1 MASSVLHSL
10 LLVLGVLLLSSQDT
24 IKPSSSEPLHPAP
37 EYEQAKEDYPRF
49 AEVQRHCRPVLSS
62 ASVLADDTHRS
73 GFVKRFLSFE
83 KGDWRQAP
91 GHAPLMPFDDGDDA
105 RRRPPL
111 SLATFM
117 LTHVGEGKSGGQ
129 TTSVNVSGVL
139 FLSVSRKSRDSDI
152 WPREPRGPVTSPE
165 FKVSPGETKL
175 RIVLEGV
182 YTESATSGNDDETE
196 IKRVLCMVGRAHLPV
211 RDAGPL
217 DWAKNSGRRG
227 FAPLDTADDNIV
239 LVLRY
244 PKEPS
249 LTNRAVLGEMRSTN
263 DLSAAGY
270 FDQGTMLAI
279 RSERRCNSAAT
290 SCRCRDL
297 GPFET
302 DQDAEEDEVAGVGS
316 LMMQDLHCDT
326 GEEEEEAG
334 IQRVSAVFRAVPSW
348 EDPYT
353 AARRS
358 GLSGMTLSAEGAW
371 NASAG
376 QACMVACRGVGDTA
390 CHFRVCMYMP
400 MTFSLTDRSVLVG
413 RITTIN
419 AAAQSSLSFQLG
431 LTSPRYWA
439 WDGERLAFA
448 YNYTKVEMARDV
460 LRRGESTTFDLRK
473 FISIM
478 SSLPLRVR
486 YPRPDYGNGDHT
498 TSLAYLAEELTLQSM
513 TRPRMLQP
521 EWIEQPALRLEIIFL
536 DQISDR
542 NAILLNY
549 VSKTSRVASDVS
561 PVLDRQ
567 SPINVSAQLTAVGD
581 TGITTSVMSLEGVYS
596 PEEGLMQLVG
606 CQVNRALEEEKDCSI
621 EMRVEYPPTNTHYLS
636 WSTAKVQI
644 ASMRD
649 AGDPLHFDT
658 TQLRSVPQYRKPRP
672 DNVSRGIPDGV
683 LCIVLLFAAI
693 AAAGSQ
699 LRHLKAHAD
708 VAPYVS
714 LVMLGVQALGFGVPL
729 VMDIQALLGTAT
741 SRSEDVMASAMPT
754 SSYMLNRMSWV
765 SRSIYLVVN
774 LLCVG
779 AFVLTLWIDDKV
791 RRARGHML
799 ARSLLEP
806 GDAKVFVYHCSVHL
820 ALFVLV
826 LALNGQA
833 MTVEQHVGLMHGP
846 VPAVAVRL
854 LPHVYEYVRPPPP
867 VTFTHDENGN
877 SSWSVFFPGGAGS
890 LVMLSVSVLLVLVV
904 YVQQRWNYAIVGRMG
919 VAEQGK
925 WQHTI

>member
-1 MASSVLHSL
+1 MTSFVSHSL
-10 LLVLGVLLLSSQDT
+10 LLVLGALLLSSLDT

-37 EYEQAKEDYPRF
+37 EDEHAEEDYPRF

-62 ASVLADDTHRS
+62 ASVLADDPHRS

-91 GHAPLMPFDDGDDA
+91 GHAPLMPFDGRDDA

-117 LTHVGEGKSGGQ
+117 LTHVGEGKYGGQ
-129 TTSVNVSGVL
+129 TTAVNVSGVL

-165 FKVSPGETKL
+165 FKISPGETKL

-182 YTESATSGNDDETE
+182 YTESATSENDEEAE
-196 IKRVLCMVGRAHLPV
+196 IKRVLCMVGRAHLPM
-211 RDAGPL
+211 RDAGPW
-217 DWAKNSGRRG
+217 DWAKNSGRG
-227 FAPLDTADDNIV
+227 AFSPPVTEDGNIV
-239 LVLRY
+239 LVLRS

-263 DLSAAGY
+263 AESAAGY
-270 FDQGTMLAI
+270 FDPVHLVSRLLWYPLHKARSEELVSGACSPPLPAIEAEDVAGKPLFKGRFLCEVLSRYGHGIALGI
-279 RSERRCNSAAT
+279 RSQRHCDCAAN
-290 SCRCRDL
+290 SCRDRDL

-302 DQDAEEDEVAGVGS
+302 DRDADADELLGVGS

-326 GEEEEEAG
+326 GREGGVEN
-334 IQRVSAVFRAVPSW
+334 ISAVFRAVPSW

-358 GLSGMTLSAEGAW
+358 GLSGMTLSAEGVW

-376 QACMVACRGVGDTA
+376 QACMVACRGIGDTA

-400 MTFSLTDRSVLVG
+400 MTFSLADRSVLV
-413 RITTIN
+413 
-419 AAAQSSLSFQLG
+419 
-431 LTSPRYWA
+431 
-439 WDGERLAFA
+439 
-448 YNYTKVEMARDV
+448 
-460 LRRGESTTFDLRK
+460 
-473 FISIM
+473 
-478 SSLPLRVR
+478 
-486 YPRPDYGNGDHT
+486 
-498 TSLAYLAEELTLQSM
+498 
-513 TRPRMLQP
+513 
-521 EWIEQPALRLEIIFL
+521 
-536 DQISDR
+536 SDR

-549 VSKTSRVASDVS
+549 VSKTSRVASKVP
-561 PVLDRQ
+561 PVPDRQ

-581 TGITTSVMSLEGVYS
+581 TGITAFSVMSLEGVYS

-606 CQVNRALEEEKDCSI
+606 CLVNRALDEEEMDCSI
-621 EMRVEYPPTNTHYLS
+621 EMRVEYPPTNTHWLFI
-636 WSTAKVQI
+636 WSTAKVHI

-658 TQLRSVPQYRKPRP
+658 MQLRSIPQYRKPRP
-672 DNVSRGIPDGV
+672 DNVSRGIADGV
-683 LCIVLLFAAI
+683 LCIVLLLAAV

-729 VMDIQALLGTAT
+729 VTADIQALLGTAT
-741 SRSEDVMASAMPT
+741 SRSDDIMASAMPT
-754 SSYMLNRMSWV
+754 FSYMLNRMSRV
-765 SRSIYLVVN
+765 YRTIYLAVN
-774 LLCVG
+774 FLCVG
-779 AFVLTLWIDDKV
+779 AFVLTLWIAEKV
-791 RRARGHML
+791 RRSRARML
-799 ARSLLEP
+799 ARSPLEPGRVP
-806 GDAKVFVYHCSVHL
+806 GDAKVFVYHCIVHL

-833 MTVEQHVGLMHGP
+833 MTVEQHIRLMQDLFLLPQVIGNVVWRVNCKP
-846 VPAVAVRL
+846 LAKGFYLGVTAIRL

-867 VTFTHDENGN
+867 VTFTQDENGN
-877 SSWSVFFPGGAGS
+877 GSWSVFFPSGAGS
-890 LVMLSVSVLLVLVV
+890 LVTPAVAVLLGVVV

-919 VAEQGK
+919 VAEQAK

>member
-105 RRRPPL
+105 RRRRPPL

-371 NASAG
+371 NA
-376 QACMVACRGVGDTA
+376 
-390 CHFRVCMYMP
+390 
-400 MTFSLTDRSVLVG
+400 
-413 RITTIN
+413 
-419 AAAQSSLSFQLG
+419 
-431 LTSPRYWA
+431 
-439 WDGERLAFA
+439 
-448 YNYTKVEMARDV
+448 
-460 LRRGESTTFDLRK
+460 
-473 FISIM
+473 
-478 SSLPLRVR
+478 
-486 YPRPDYGNGDHT
+486 
-498 TSLAYLAEELTLQSM
+498 
-513 TRPRMLQP
+513 
-521 EWIEQPALRLEIIFL
+521 
-536 DQISDR
+536 
-542 NAILLNY
+542 
-549 VSKTSRVASDVS
+549 
-561 PVLDRQ
+561 Q